1 MKKQL
6 PWAMTITRAVN
17 GYVLSFD
24 EELVSES
31 DEGVYTTKFI
41 SVEDPEHGDE
51 LITAQKLLWEVMEHF
66 AIYKGIEVRLTSDTD
81 GEQ

>member
-1 MKKQL
+1 
-6 PWAMTITRAVN
+6 MTITRAVN